1 MAGLFEALNTGGN
14 NSPEKNSV
22 RNGIALAKVTNIKDP
37 KNLGRVKCAYITSEK
52 DPGETGWIFCM
63 TAFGGNGYGAFFH
76 LNVGDVVVL
85 AFENGDI
92 HRPFVLG
99 SLWAGEAKPPITV
112 QDGKNEEYKLI
123 TPNKSFVQFMDTKG
137 KEKITV
143 ETPKKR
149 QVILDDENQQMIISD
164 GKNSLTINEKN
175 GTTELKCD
183 QKLTIKVG
191 SGVTIECDG
200 KSGSV
205 NIKANKEIS
214 ISAAQIKEKASG
226 TMELSG
232 DGSAMVKSSGML
244 TLKGSMT
251 KIN

>member
-1 MAGLFEALNTGGN
+1 MAGLFETLNTSAS
-14 NSPEKNSV
+14 NSPEKSSV
-22 RNGIALAKVTNIKDP
+22 KNGIVLATVTNIKDP
-37 KNLGRVKCAYITSEK
+37 KNMGRVKCAYITSEK
-52 DPGETGWIFCM
+52 DPGDTGWIFCM
-63 TAFGGNGYGAFFH
+63 TSFGGSNYGSFFH
-76 LNVGDVVVL
+76 PNVDDVVVL

-99 SLWAGEAKPPITV
+99 CLWAGSSKPPATV

-123 TPNKSFVQFMDTKG
+123 TPNQSFVQFTDTKG

-143 ETPKKR
+143 STPKNR
-149 QVILDDENQQMIISD
+149 QVILDDEKQEMTISD
-164 GKNSLTINEKN
+164 GKTTLKISEKN

-183 QKLTIKVG
+183 KKLTIKVG

-200 KSGSV
+200 NSGTV
-205 NIKANKEIS
+205 KIKANKEVS
-214 ISAAQIKEKASG
+214 ISAAQINEKASG

-232 DGSAMVKSSGML
+232 NGSTTVKSSGML